1 MSIKGPAPLDRGQGD
16 ANCWTVGRIVT
27 AAVAIMA
34 VIGLAWLLVSLSQFL
49 LLIFAAVVLAC
60 ILDAIAGGI
69 AQWTG
74 VKSRGMTLALA
85 VFVLLA
91 VFIGAFV
98 LFGAQFAQE
107 INTIG
112 ESIPPALAQIE
123 SLLRQLGY
131 GGTLT
136 GLLEQGT
143 QDLSSIASRVGTYAL
158 AVGSG
163 LTDFVLVF
171 VAAIFIAADPGL
183 HRRGLV
189 LLMPRRAE
197 RPTREFLD
205 DCGNGLRGW
214 MLGQAVS
221 SVLVGTLTWAGLA
234 VLGVPAAGGL
244 GLIAGLLDVI
254 PLVGPVLAGIPAVL
268 LAFTVSPSTAL
279 WTIGLFLVIQ
289 QLQGNFL
296 QPMIQKRAV
305 DVPPAVLLFAVFGA
319 GVLFGALGVLL
330 AAPLTIVLFLFVQ
343 RIYVRDLLGKDITVA
358 GQEEE

>member
-1 MSIKGPAPLDRGQGD
+1 MSIEETGPVPQSGHDPNR
-16 ANCWTVGRIVT
+16 WTVGRIVT

-34 VIGLAWLLVSLSQFL
+34 VIGLAWLLVDLSQFL

-60 ILDAIAGGI
+60 IFDALADGI
-69 AQWTG
+69 GRLTG
-74 VKSRGMTLALA
+74 LKSRGITLTIA
-85 VFVLLA
+85 VLVLLL

-107 INTIG
+107 MNTIG
-112 ESIPPALAQIE
+112 ESIPPALEQIE
-123 SLLRQLGY
+123 GLLRRLGY

-189 LLMPRRAE
+189 LLMPRPAE
-197 RPTREFLD
+197 QPAREFLD

-221 SVLVGTLTWAGLA
+221 SVLVGALTWAGLA
-234 VLGVPAAGGL
+234 LLGVPAAGGL

-268 LAFTVSPSTAL
+268 LAFTVSPMTAL
-279 WTIGLFLVIQ
+279 WTVGLFLVIQ

-305 DVPPAVLLFAVFGA
+305 NVPPSVLLFAVFGA
-319 GVLFGALGVLL
+319 GVLFGGLGVLL

-358 GQEEE
+358 GQEDA

>member
-1 MSIKGPAPLDRGQGD
+1 MSMEGQAPVSAPRQD

-27 AAVAIMA
+27 TAIAIMA
-34 VIGLAWLLVSLSQFL
+34 VIGVAWLLVNLSQFL

-60 ILDAIAGGI
+60 ILDALASGI
-69 AQWTG
+69 AKVTG
-74 VKSRGMTLALA
+74 IRARGLTLTFA

-112 ESIPPALAQIE
+112 ESIPPALAQVE
-123 SLLRQLGY
+123 GLLQRLGY

-136 GLLEQGT
+136 GLLEQGSE
-143 QDLSSIASRVGTYAL
+143 DLSSIASRVGTYAL

-197 RPTREFLD
+197 QPTRDFLD

-221 SVLVGTLTWAGLA
+221 SVLVGTLTWAGLSF
-234 VLGVPAAGGL
+234 LGVPAAGGL

-268 LAFTVSPSTAL
+268 LAFTVSPMTAL
-279 WTIGLFLVIQ
+279 WTVGLFLVIQ

-319 GVLFGALGVLL
+319 GVLFGGLGVLL

-358 GQEEE
+358 GQEED